1 MARTGS
7 GQQCPDAKG
16 GSHDLK
22 PKRVPRRNPSDFT
35 TRRLCC
41 ALHTPALAQT
51 SLGIPGVL
59 APGVVPELVQ
69 GGFTALE
76 GPVGAA
82 DGTVYFS
89 DRMPDRTYHLG
100 LDGKITVYQEN
111 TGAANGLAFTRDG
124 DMVRAEGGAKRIGK
138 LTRDGKVSV
147 LTDSY
152 NGKPLV
158 SPNDLIVDAKGG
170 IYFTDPG
177 PRPIM
182 PGRPTNVYYLPAG
195 AKEPILIDDQ
205 NPRPNGLTLTLDGR
219 TLLVDNTV
227 GPVVFAFDV
236 QSDGTVKNRRPFL
249 QLQDIPAG
257 KESGADGMAIDRE
270 GRIYVTSVVGIQV
283 FDSAGKYLG
292 RLRGARNLAF
302 GGPDKRTLYLT
313 AADGFFRVKML
324 SQGPERLG
332 K

>member
-1 MARTGS
+1 MTS
-7 GQQCPDAKG
+7 GRG
-16 GSHDLK
+16 
-22 PKRVPRRNPSDFT
+22 
-35 TRRLCC
+35 RLRLLWMSQFAIF
-41 ALHTPALAQT
+41 ALFASPALAQT
-51 SLGIPGVL
+51 LLGIPGVL
-59 APGVVPELVQ
+59 APGVAPELVQ
-69 GGFTALE
+69 GGFVGLE
-76 GPVGAA
+76 GPVSAA

-89 DRMPDRTYHLG
+89 DRMPDRTYRLG

-111 TGAANGLAFTRDG
+111 TGAANGLAFTREG
-124 DMVRAEGGAKRIGK
+124 DMVRAEGGAKRISK
-138 LTRDGKVSV
+138 VTRDGKVSV

-152 NGKPLV
+152 NGQPLV
-158 SPNDLIVDAKGG
+158 APNDLIVDAKGG

-177 PRPIM
+177 PRPIVQ
-182 PGRPTNVYYLPAG
+182 GRPTNVYYLPAG

-249 QLQDIPAG
+249 QLQDIPAD

-283 FDSAGKYLG
+283 FDPSGKYLG

-313 AADGFFRVKML
+313 AADGLFRVKML

>member
-1 MARTGS
+1 
-7 GQQCPDAKG
+7 
-16 GSHDLK
+16 
-22 PKRVPRRNPSDFT
+22 
-35 TRRLCC
+35 
-41 ALHTPALAQT
+41 
-51 SLGIPGVL
+51 
-59 APGVVPELVQ
+59 VQ
-69 GGFTALE
+69 GGFAGLE
-76 GPVGAA
+76 GPVSAA

-89 DRMPDRTYHLG
+89 DRMPDRTYRLG

-111 TGAANGLAFTRDG
+111 TGAANGLAFTREG
-124 DMVRAEGGAKRIGK
+124 DMVRAEGGAKRISK
-138 LTRDGKVSV
+138 VTRDGKVSV

-152 NGKPLV
+152 SGKPLV
-158 SPNDLIVDAKGG
+158 APNDLIVDAKGG
-170 IYFTDPG
+170 VYFTDPG
-177 PRPIM
+177 PRPIV
-182 PGRPTNVYYLPAG
+182 PGRPTGVYYLPAG

-249 QLQDIPAG
+249 QLQDIPAD

-283 FDSAGKYLG
+283 FDPSGKYLG

-313 AADGFFRVKML
+313 APDGLFRVKML

>member
-1 MARTGS
+1 
-7 GQQCPDAKG
+7 
-16 GSHDLK
+16 
-22 PKRVPRRNPSDFT
+22 
-35 TRRLCC
+35 
-41 ALHTPALAQT
+41 
-51 SLGIPGVL
+51 VL

-89 DRMPDRTYHLG
+89 DRMPDRTYHLR

-124 DMVRAEGGAKRIGK
+124 DIVRAEGGAKRIGK
-138 LTRDGKVSV
+138 VTRDGKVSV

-177 PRPIM
+177 PRPVM

-195 AKEPILIDDQ
+195 AKEPILVDDQ

-236 QSDGTVKNRRPFL
+236 QSDGTVKNRRPYGGVGGAEPRGSPL
-249 QLQDIPAG
+249 SRSLARARSHPGRRWGPVSGVDLRLKGPITGTPA
-257 KESGADGMAIDRE
+257 D
-270 GRIYVTSVVGIQV
+270 
-283 FDSAGKYLG
+283 L
-292 RLRGARNLAF
+292 
-302 GGPDKRTLYLT
+302 P
-313 AADGFFRVKML
+313 
-324 SQGPERLG
+324 RLG
-332 K
+332 FSASSPAATTGEYAR

>member
-1 MARTGS
+1 MTSDEKWEETMTSSRGR
-7 GQQCPDAKG
+7 
-16 GSHDLK
+16 LK
-22 PKRVPRRNPSDFT
+22 LLRMSQFAVFVAVFT
-35 TRRLCC
+35 S
-41 ALHTPALAQT
+41 PALAQT
-51 SLGIPGVL
+51 SPGIPGVL

-69 GGFTALE
+69 GGLAALE
-76 GPVGAA
+76 GPVGAV
-82 DGTVYFS
+82 DGTIYFT
-89 DRMPDRTYHLG
+89 DRMPDRIYHLG
-100 LDGKITVYQEN
+100 VDGKITVYQEN
-111 TGAANGLAFTRDG
+111 TGAANGLAFTREG

-138 LTRDGKVSV
+138 VTRDGKVSV

-177 PRPIM
+177 PRPIV
-182 PGRPTNVYYLPAG
+182 PGRPANVYYLPAG

-227 GPVVFAFDV
+227 GPVVFAYDV

-249 QLQDIPAG
+249 QLQDIPAD

-283 FDSAGKYLG
+283 FDPSGKYLG

-313 AADGFFRVKML
+313 APDGLFRVKML

>member
-1 MARTGS
+1 LFAGIDRIS
-7 GQQCPDAKG
+7 
-16 GSHDLK
+16 
-22 PKRVPRRNPSDFT
+22 RVTVFVALFTSPS
-35 TRRLCC
+35 
-41 ALHTPALAQT
+41 LAQT
-51 SLGIPGVL
+51 SPGIPGVL
-59 APGVVPELVQ
+59 APGVSPELVQ
-69 GGFTALE
+69 DGFTSIE
-76 GPVGAA
+76 GPVSAA

-89 DRMPDRTYHLG
+89 DRNPDRTYRLG

-111 TGAANGLAFTRDG
+111 TGAANGLAFTREG

-138 LTRDGKVSV
+138 VTRDGKVSV
-147 LTDSY
+147 LTDSF
-152 NGKPLV
+152 NGKPLF

-177 PRPIM
+177 PRPIV

-195 AKEPILIDDQ
+195 AKQPLLIDDQ

-219 TLLVDNTV
+219 TLLVDNTI

-236 QSDGTVKNRRPFL
+236 QSDGTVRNRRPFL
-249 QLQDIPAG
+249 QLQDIPAD

-283 FDSAGKYLG
+283 FDPAGKYLG

>member
-1 MARTGS
+1 MTSSRSRSFAGILRIS
-7 GQQCPDAKG
+7 RLAVFVA
-16 GSHDLK
+16 L
-22 PKRVPRRNPSDFT
+22 FT
-35 TRRLCC
+35 S
-41 ALHTPALAQT
+41 PALAQT

-59 APGVVPELVQ
+59 APGVAPELVQ

-138 LTRDGKVSV
+138 VTRDGKVSV

-249 QLQDIPAG
+249 QLQDIPAD

-283 FDSAGKYLG
+283 FDPAGKYLG

>member
-1 MARTGS
+1 MTAWRVGAIGAVLIATALPAMA
-7 GQQCPDAKG
+7 Q
-16 GSHDLK
+16 
-22 PKRVPRRNPSDFT
+22 
-35 TRRLCC
+35 
-41 ALHTPALAQT
+41 
-51 SLGIPGVL
+51 GIPGVL
-59 APGVVPELVQ
+59 APGATPELVQ
-69 GGFTALE
+69 EGFKFTE
-76 GPVGAA
+76 GPLAA
-82 DGTVYFS
+82 DGGLYFS
-89 DRMPDRTYHLG
+89 DIPENKTYF
-100 LDGKITVYQEN
+100 LDPGGKIAPVREN
-111 TGAANGLAFTRDG
+111 TNGANGIALNKAGELLF
-124 DMVRAEGGAKRIGK
+124 AEGVGKRISKRNKDGSVTT
-138 LTRDGKVSV
+138 LTEGPA
-147 LTDSY
+147 
-152 NGKPLV
+152 GKPLL
-158 SPNDLIVDAKGG
+158 SPNDVILDAKGG

-177 PRPIM
+177 PRPVV
-182 PGRPTNVYYLPAG
+182 PGRPANVYYLPAG

-249 QLQDIPAG
+249 QLQDIPAD

-283 FDSAGKYLG
+283 FDPAGKYLG

>member
-1 MARTGS
+1 MDSADQDNSVPT
-7 GQQCPDAKG
+7 PKG
-16 GSHDLK
+16 GRYDK
-22 PKRVPRRNPSDFT
+22 PKRVPSRNPSDFT
-35 TRRLCC
+35 ARHLRC
-41 ALHTPALAQT
+41 ARDFARPGADIAGH
-51 SLGIPGVL
+51 SGVL

-138 LTRDGKVSV
+138 VTRDGKVSV

-170 IYFTDPG
+170 
-177 PRPIM
+177 
-182 PGRPTNVYYLPAG
+182 AG
-195 AKEPILIDDQ
+195 EA
-205 NPRPNGLTLTLDGR
+205 G
-219 TLLVDNTV
+219 
-227 GPVVFAFDV
+227 
-236 QSDGTVKNRRPFL
+236 
-249 QLQDIPAG
+249 LQDQRHRFQAG
-257 KESGADGMAIDRE
+257 RRRSWIEE
-270 GRIYVTSVVGIQV
+270 
-283 FDSAGKYLG
+283 
-292 RLRGARNLAF
+292 
-302 GGPDKRTLYLT
+302 
-313 AADGFFRVKML
+313 
-324 SQGPERLG
+324 
-332 K
+332 

>member
-1 MARTGS
+1 
-7 GQQCPDAKG
+7 
-16 GSHDLK
+16 
-22 PKRVPRRNPSDFT
+22 
-35 TRRLCC
+35 
-41 ALHTPALAQT
+41 
-51 SLGIPGVL
+51 
-59 APGVVPELVQ
+59 
-69 GGFTALE
+69 
-76 GPVGAA
+76 
-82 DGTVYFS
+82 
-89 DRMPDRTYHLG
+89 
-100 LDGKITVYQEN
+100 
-111 TGAANGLAFTRDG
+111 
-124 DMVRAEGGAKRIGK
+124 
-138 LTRDGKVSV
+138 
-147 LTDSY
+147 
-152 NGKPLV
+152 
-158 SPNDLIVDAKGG
+158 
-170 IYFTDPG
+170 
-177 PRPIM
+177 M

-236 QSDGTVKNRRPFL
+236 QNDGTVKNRRPFL
-249 QLQDIPAG
+249 QLQDIPAD

-283 FDSAGKYLG
+283 FDPAGKYLG